1 MPVSLSQLWKLDPI
15 LMLARRVHEISRSGR
30 GSRRGFARNEVEG
43 QESQVYIHEYGHESF
58 KVLISRGIGR

>member
-1 MPVSLSQLWKLDPI
+1 
-15 LMLARRVHEISRSGR
+15 MLARRVHEISRSER